1 MNRAKLTIGL
11 IVVSVLLVPSMF
23 CLIPGAALTA
33 AEEECCLKMLST
45 CGETQME
52 HSCCKPS
59 KPSGEFALV
68 AAVKPQSTVIATP
81 VVMGNL
87 LELRSR
93 VQQNGARFGFSTLAS
108 EHPPST
114 PSIDILRI

>member
-1 MNRAKLTIGL
+1 MNRAKLLIGL

-33 AEEECCLKMLST
+33 AEEECCLKMLAT
-45 CGETQME
+45 CGETEMQ

-68 AAVKPQSTVIATP
+68 AAVKPQPSVIAMP
-81 VVMGNL
+81 IVIESFLGF
-87 LELRSR
+87 RPA
-93 VQQNGARFGFSTLAS
+93 VQQTGARFGFDNLVP

>member
-1 MNRAKLTIGL
+1 MNRAKLIIGL

-68 AAVKPQSTVIATP
+68 AVVKPQPTVIATP
-81 VVMGNL
+81 AVLGNL
-87 LELRSR
+87 LALRSE
-93 VQQNGARFGFSTLAS
+93 VQQTGSSFSFSKLAP

>member
-1 MNRAKLTIGL
+1 MHRTQFIIGMI
-11 IVVSVLLVPSMF
+11 IVSALLVPSMF
-23 CLIPGAALTA
+23 CLIPGAALTS
-33 AEEECCLKMLST
+33 AEAECCIQMMST
-45 CGETQME
+45 CGDTQME

-68 AAVKPQSTVIATP
+68 AVVKPQPTVNATP
-81 VVMGNL
+81 AVMGNL
-87 LELRSR
+87 LALRSE
-93 VQQNGARFGFSTLAS
+93 VQQTGYSFGFSKLAP